1 MNYYFRQLMKKFVKQ
16 LIDIVLNLT
25 FDTQN
30 QFLVKRSSLRYK
42 LSLLVNN
49 LNLRNKRNKQPVFQK
64 KR

>member
-1 MNYYFRQLMKKFVKQ
+1 MKKFVKQ